1 MGDHNSS
8 DCSWKKMVIAK
19 ANNEWISTIK
29 TEQSVQD
36 SVNSSGLVG
45 ESDLNDVK
53 KEHVESFMDFNKD
66 HGEAETMLQEV
77 DPLLVIAEPRRRSK
91 GSGSKSETPEE
102 RKARLA
108 KMSAYAAQRLANET
122 PEQRAMRLKRMSDY
136 AARRLSQETHEQRA
150 KRLARMSAYA
160 ARRLAQET
168 PEQREARLA
177 RMSIYAAKR
186 KNVVQK
192 KRSVHH
198 TDEITNETFNQS

>member
-1 MGDHNSS
+1 MGDQNSS
-8 DCSWKKMVIAK
+8 DCSWKKLVIAK

-29 TEQSVQD
+29 GEPVQNTLKTSVVVEGGPTDYKREDAEVYFDYQSGETET
-36 SVNSSGLVG
+36 L
-45 ESDLNDVK
+45 
-53 KEHVESFMDFNKD
+53 
-66 HGEAETMLQEV
+66 LQEV
-77 DPLLVIAEPRRRSK
+77 DPLLVVTEPKRRSK
-91 GSGSKSETPEE
+91 SSSFKNEKPEE

-122 PEQRAMRLKRMSDY
+122 PEQRAARLKRMSDY

-160 ARRLAQET
+160 AKRLAQET
-168 PEQREARLA
+168 PEQRQARLA

-192 KRSVHH
+192 KRQVHGSE
-198 TDEITNETFNQS
+198 EISNETYNQS